1 MSQNEDKGSYT
12 IYTTQEITHAQFKVS
27 RDWFV
32 ERFKY
37 IIDDVLTDVEK
48 RDRQAMRIRFQY
60 NMESD
65 TERLTQVL
73 IRGIQVCSSDLFYQC
88 ACSSNSEY

>member
-1 MSQNEDKGSYT
+1 
-12 IYTTQEITHAQFKVS
+12 
-27 RDWFV
+27 V

-73 IRGIQVCSSDLFYQC
+73 IRGIQVCSSDLFCQC
-88 ACSSNSEY
+88 ACSSNREY